1 MPFGQQ
7 TPLAQQVSPELH
19 AMVPQHTL
27 PAAAQNGLAVLLQH
41 ICVAKQEAVPQQIL
55 ALLMQ

>member
-1 MPFGQQ
+1 
-7 TPLAQQVSPELH
+7 
-19 AMVPQHTL
+19 MVPQHTL

-41 ICVAKQEAVPQQIL
+41 ICVARQEAVPQQIL